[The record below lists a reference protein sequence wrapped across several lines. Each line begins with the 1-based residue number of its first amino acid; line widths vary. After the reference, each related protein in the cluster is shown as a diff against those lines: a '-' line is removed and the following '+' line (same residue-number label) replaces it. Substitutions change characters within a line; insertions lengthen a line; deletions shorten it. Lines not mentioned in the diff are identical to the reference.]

1 MFESKRKKLSDAS
14 VSSNASTMRSSNP
27 FLNAAAKIASQTT
40 DTGNGALKLTTS
52 GSDFVDQFAS
62 ITNYRAPRS
71 YSEIDKD
78 MKVLWEQDPKLTTS
92 LTLYI
97 RMITRVTKYPD
108 GTKTLTTQRGQGLKH
123 EGIFRMIW
131 IAVNYPDV
139 FWKNIHL
146 FISVGSWKDIITM
159 LSYDLTYNGWE
170 GRVLDWKKFADL
182 IIAGLENPET
192 SELVKKYLPQIK
204 SRGKCKTVDAEADT
218 AIGKYICSVVFGAA
232 TEDAQKLK
240 NYEAYRKLKSSGTAH
255 TWQQLIS
262 QERFFD
268 IDFDTVHGRALSQL
282 VSSKFLSNNN
292 LEDKYE
298 AWISAKPIAKFTG
311 YVYEL
316 FAPVKEGYV
325 NKELKKYQEDTIN
338 KQFYGMLEVAKNG
351 MKGENPFIVVV
362 DTSSSM
368 TSPVRGLKVSSYDV
382 AKSMALYFS
391 YLLEGKFNKCWLEFA
406 DKCKVNTWV
415 GSNPVDNLKNDRSEA
430 YGSTNFQSVGELFA
444 DFLKKGIPESE
455 FPKGILCVS
464 DGCFNRTSSN
474 ESNYDRLLQTLKEAG
489 FSKDYVD
496 NFKVVL
502 WDIPNNFYGG
512 DTTTVFEDFAD
523 RPGLFHMSGLD
534 GSAVAFLMGTEY
546 NATIPKTSDE
556 LFLAAMDQEVLNLII
571 I

>member
-1 MFESKRKKLSDAS
+1 M
-14 VSSNASTMRSSNP
+14 
-27 FLNAAAKIASQTT
+27 
-40 DTGNGALKLTTS
+40 
-52 GSDFVDQFAS
+52 
-62 ITNYRAPRS
+62 
-71 YSEIDKD
+71 
-78 MKVLWEQDPKLTTS
+78 
-92 LTLYI
+92 
-97 RMITRVTKYPD
+97 
-108 GTKTLTTQRGQGLKH
+108 
-123 EGIFRMIW
+123 
-131 IAVNYPDV
+131 
-139 FWKNIHL
+139 
-146 FISVGSWKDIITM
+146 
-159 LSYDLTYNGWE
+159 
-170 GRVLDWKKFADL
+170 
-182 IIAGLENPET
+182 
-192 SELVKKYLPQIK
+192 
-204 SRGKCKTVDAEADT
+204 
-218 AIGKYICSVVFGAA
+218 VFGAA
-232 TEDAQKLK
+232 TEDVQKLK

-489 FSKDYVD
+489 FSKEYVD

-512 DTTTVFEDFAD
+512 DATTVFEDFAD